1 MRAPSEQLSVVGASA
16 PSVAGRIGPCDWWG
30 ILGSVE
36 VSSLP
41 SPLPLSPL
49 PAPPPPS
56 SPRSPAHSPSHPPAR
71 PPVST
76 SSRSLTRLP
85 GCRCALPLTRLP
97 SPVQLTAS
105 TCPSVRTPAR
115 HWASPHAHPR
125 LRRPSRPLG
134 FVCACACLRA
144 RARACERLRL
154 CLGVCMR
161 MCEGVCVRAHARA
174 GERLRSC
181 VGVLVCVCEPWWYP
195 APCVCI
201 GVYVRVI
208 CARVWVCLCVLAS
221 PGGTS
226 RHVCV

>member
-1 MRAPSEQLSVVGASA
+1 MRAPSEQLAVIGASA
-16 PSVAGRIGPCDWWG
+16 PSVAGHIGPCGWWD

-85 GCRCALPLTRLP
+85 GCQCALPLPRLP
-97 SPVQLTAS
+97 SPDRLHVAGSARAL
-105 TCPSVRTPAR
+105 TPASAVPPTL
-115 HWASPHAHPR
+115 WVS
-125 LRRPSRPLG
+125 
-134 FVCACACLRA
+134 VCACACLRA

-154 CLGVCMR
+154 CLGVCVR

-201 GVYVRVI
+201 GVYVRVT